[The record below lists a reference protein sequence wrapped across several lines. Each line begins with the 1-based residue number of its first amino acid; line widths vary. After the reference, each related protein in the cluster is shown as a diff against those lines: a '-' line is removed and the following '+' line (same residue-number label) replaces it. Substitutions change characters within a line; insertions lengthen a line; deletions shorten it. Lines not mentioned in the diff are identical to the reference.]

1 MAKKLVAKD
10 LNDLISETSSQR
22 ILLEEYRLLQERY
35 SAARSEGVTRLNFF
49 ITSASVAL
57 GGVLV
62 FISGN
67 TLLPVAY
74 IKLIVLVTLILLSII
89 GLEIHN
95 TLVFR
100 DITTDRYERGLA
112 RIRHYFIKLD
122 PQIKEYFVGKVT
134 DIPTNF
140 LIMKNSRMRRSAQVI
155 IGFLLGLSFTIVTSF
170 FLLFPQWII
179 ATGAI
184 SVGLIY
190 LILEISARRR
200 LGSALEAARKE
211 IRFVE
216 L

>member
-1 MAKKLVAKD
+1 MVKKTENKGLD
-10 LNDLISETSSQR
+10 RFSLETSSQR

-35 SAARSEGVTRLNFF
+35 SNARSEGVTRLNFF
-49 ITSASVAL
+49 ITSASIAL

-62 FISGN
+62 FVSGKMA
-67 TLLPVAY
+67 LPLVY

-140 LIMKNSRMRRSAQVI
+140 LIMKNSRMRRSAQII
-155 IGFLLGLSFTIVTSF
+155 IGFLLGLALT
-170 FLLFPQWII
+170 II
-179 ATGAI
+179 ASFLPLPPEVDISIGII
-184 SVGLIY
+184 SVGIIY

-200 LGSALEAARKE
+200 LGNALQIAQKE
-211 IRFVE
+211 VRFNE
-216 L
+216 Q